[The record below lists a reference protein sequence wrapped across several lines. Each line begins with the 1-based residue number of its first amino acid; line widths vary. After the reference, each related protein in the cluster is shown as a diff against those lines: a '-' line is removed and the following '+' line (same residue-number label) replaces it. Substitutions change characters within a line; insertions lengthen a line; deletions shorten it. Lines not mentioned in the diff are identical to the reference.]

1 MLIQKHLNLLTNP
14 PPPQQG
20 LGLSLTL
27 FKGTSSLAP
36 YMGIAQ
42 GKNLL
47 ALGFMGTK
55 FSEEALRHDLC
66 HRPAWRRATFQE
78 SSLKLEEIETLE
90 AWGTPFQIKV
100 WKTLY
105 EQPPHTLTTYKE
117 IGEKIGIFR
126 GYQAIGQ
133 AVSRNPISFFIPCHL
148 VIKTSG
154 DVGEYYWGKELK
166 EKLLHSL
173 PQSVL

>member
-105 EQPPHTLTTYKE
+105 EQPPHTL
-117 IGEKIGIFR
+117 
-126 GYQAIGQ
+126 
-133 AVSRNPISFFIPCHL
+133 PISFFIPCHL